1 MNDVPKVQYP
11 LMQHASDNLKAF
23 SGRPLS
29 DITLDAVEQGILT
42 PDDMRIQAETL
53 RLQAQVA
60 EQAGYPQL
68 AANLRRAAELTAV
81 PNKEVLQIYDLLR
94 PGRASYTRLIQLA
107 DYLEQTYQAA
117 ETAKFVRE
125 AAEVYQQR
133 NLLR

>member
-1 MNDVPKVQYP
+1 MSEPQYP
-11 LMQHASDNLKAF
+11 LMQHTADDLKGL

-29 DITLDAVEQGILT
+29 EITLDAVAEGALS

-60 EQAGYPQL
+60 EQAGYTQL

-81 PNKEVLQIYDLLR
+81 PNTEVLQIYDLLR
-94 PGRASYTRLIQLA
+94 PGRASYERLIQLA
-107 DYLEQTYQAA
+107 DYLEQTYQAV
-117 ETAKFVRE
+117 ETGKFVRE
-125 AAEVYQQR
+125 AAEVYQRR

>member
-1 MNDVPKVQYP
+1 MSDVKYP
-11 LMQHASDNLKAF
+11 LMQHAADDLKAL

-29 DITLDAVEQGILT
+29 EITLDAVSAGTLSS
-42 PDDMRIQAETL
+42 DDMRIQAETL

-60 EQAGYPQL
+60 EQAGYMQL

-81 PNKEVLQIYDLLR
+81 PNEEVLKIYDLLR
-94 PGRASYTRLIQLA
+94 PGRAAYTQLTQLA

-125 AAEVYQQR
+125 AAEVYKQR